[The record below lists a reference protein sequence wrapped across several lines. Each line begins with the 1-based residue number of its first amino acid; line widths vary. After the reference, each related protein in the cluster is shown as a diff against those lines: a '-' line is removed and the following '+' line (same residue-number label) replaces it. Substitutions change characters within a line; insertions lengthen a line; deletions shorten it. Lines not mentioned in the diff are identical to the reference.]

1 MSDHTLLLCSNN
13 CLHDR
18 LNEYLAVD
26 GHLNAMHMNTDM
38 SAKLRVY
45 YEADNTFFCKKNR
58 TNTSFIDMSS
68 IFFGQLFL
76 NSGFRYAILQIS
88 SI

>member
-26 GHLNAMHMNTDM
+26 GHPVGNRCNWINAMHMNTDM
-38 SAKLRVY
+38 SAKLVVY
-45 YEADNTFFCKKNR
+45 YVADNTVFARK
-58 TNTSFIDMSS
+58 IE
-68 IFFGQLFL
+68 L
-76 NSGFRYAILQIS
+76 ILHF
-88 SI
+88 